1 MDPLFS
7 LQNNFSA
14 HLDMVVGNTH
24 SDVHSRMLK
33 TDQLEDH
40 LQTSRQV
47 SDSFTLTSTRDLL
60 ASNVWCWTWRC
71 KFSGLKWFAI
81 LVRPQA
87 HAEALKVNKMNINL
101 SWNCIGK
108 EGADLVFGSLW
119 LHVLENHV
127 MEMESSCTQ

>member
-1 MDPLFS
+1 
-7 LQNNFSA
+7 
-14 HLDMVVGNTH
+14 
-24 SDVHSRMLK
+24 MLI

-108 EGADLVFGSLW
+108 EGADLGFGSLW

-127 MEMESSCTQ
+127 MEMESLCTQ